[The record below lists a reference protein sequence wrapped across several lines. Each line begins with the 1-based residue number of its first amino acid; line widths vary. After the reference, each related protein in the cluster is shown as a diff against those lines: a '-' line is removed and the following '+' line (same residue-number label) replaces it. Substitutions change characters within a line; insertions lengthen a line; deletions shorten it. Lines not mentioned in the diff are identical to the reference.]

1 MDIYLFVC
9 LFVYCKF
16 LLRKSVNFVQYLVA
30 RDLLY
35 ALSYR
40 HDPIYT
46 SCRLLPG
53 SGETQSDNGSLK

>member
-16 LLRKSVNFVQYLVA
+16 LLRKSVNFFQYLVA

-40 HDPIYT
+40 HDT